1 MKQGVLN
8 HNSANQAVQMQ
19 NGGNALIGKGQS
31 KASFAKEMSSLQ
43 NANQLIHSENPELA
57 KNMDQGREML
67 TPQEE
72 VTKFKSAVTEALK
85 NQGMDF
91 DNLPPEIKEKLAMM
105 QDAVKQEAA
114 KRQGQDES
122 KRSAEDLQN
131 KFSSNESSVAN
142 AGQENQKHITD
153 AVREGNVGEQQ
164 QQAQDSSDERKEQL
178 ANWEDLAPKVIED
191 PKNRAVRIDIPGLA
205 EVETII
211 VRMNGNKVSIQT
223 VGDGKTMQKL
233 QAREQELVSK
243 LSAHNISL
251 DTLKT
256 FDSKALNKGRG
267 G

>member
-1 MKQGVLN
+1 MKQGAIN
-8 HNSANQAVQMQ
+8 NNSANQAVQQMQ
-19 NGGNALIGKGQS
+19 NGANALIGKGQT

-43 NANQLIHSENPELA
+43 NANQLINSENPELA
-57 KNMDQGREML
+57 QNVDQGREML

-72 VTKFKSAVTEALK
+72 ISKFKSAVTKALK

-91 DNLPPEIKEKLAMM
+91 DTLPPEIKEKLAMM
-105 QDAVKQEAA
+105 QDAVKQEAV

-122 KRSAEDLQN
+122 NRNAEDLQN

-153 AVREGNVGEQQ
+153 AVREGNMGEQ

-205 EVETII
+205 DIETII

-223 VGDGKTMQKL
+223 VGDGKVMDKL
-233 QAREQELVSK
+233 QSRQQELVSK
-243 LSAHNISL
+243 LSSHNISL

-267 G
+267 S